1 MAWHKE
7 VMKQKYND
15 PDRLKCYLDTVYG
28 PGNWRVEVGDATV
41 VDFRYRTD
49 KNLYIQIKSNN
60 RWMISL
66 TRPWQ
71 EVSNLNAVILL
82 TLRGAALRG

>member
-1 MAWHKE
+1 MAWHKK

-15 PDRLKCYLDTVYG
+15 PDELKAYMNATYG
-28 PGNWRVEVGDATV
+28 EQNWMVE
-41 VDFRYRTD
+41 
-49 KNLYIQIKSNN
+49 IKSNN

-71 EVSNLNAVILL
+71 EGEMEGIESKIRVHYDQNDSYHHP
-82 TLRGAALRG
+82 R